1 MEDLY
6 VSHLTLNI
14 CYFNNI
20 NNISKWNYGLVKA
33 CHGANYMIE
42 KGANN
47 WNRGLYGTC
56 QGGKRE
62 LAELMIEKG
71 ADDWNRGLDG
81 ACLGGHIDLANY
93 MIEKGATNGH
103 LIDEYFQ
110 S

>member
-56 QGGKRE
+56 QGGN
-62 LAELMIEKG
+62 L
-71 ADDWNRGLDG
+71 
-81 ACLGGHIDLANY
+81 DLANY